1 MDVTSA
7 AADDD
12 DGRGPGGNKRKRN
25 GEGGGTSCLHRAVK
39 EREKKKAREWKGGST
54 DVLILIFARLNPL
67 SLACCSVVCRTW
79 KQVVDGSPSLWKKVY
94 AEQHTGSLNSRF
106 VKLNKAKEE
115 AGTEESDWK
124 ALAIDELQRAN
135 LVQGTLSVHVWKAHS
150 TRVNACQMN
159 MDTILSAS
167 ADQTIRLWSAKSLR
181 CTEEYRVHGEKTPI
195 IDVDFDENKIMAA
208 AGAEVWLLSRTDKG
222 RVIRR
227 MGGYGQRLYCMRYAD
242 PELAVGCAD
251 GSMRVY
257 DLYSGR
263 CSRLFRKHSAPVTS
277 VAINAAAQIF
287 VSGCRDGKVQMFDA
301 LSGQDVVA
309 LLRPIGEFGV
319 DSLQMGMNDHL
330 LFAGTTTGFVY
341 CWDLRTHQEL
351 WRIRAH
357 RSVVTSMHS
366 QAYAPSTLLTGS
378 MDGVVKLFDCN
389 SGTMLKAF
397 KPICEPP
404 SVHSASSIPNVLN
417 AQRLQTQQSSTTQ
430 APILCAR
437 LGMTRVLTSHT
448 DGTLALC
455 KSSI

>member
-1 MDVTSA
+1 MDVTSG
-7 AADDD
+7 AADND

-25 GEGGGTSCLHRAVK
+25 GEGGGTSYLHLAVK

-115 AGTEESDWK
+115 AGAEESDWK

-167 ADQTIRLWSAKSLR
+167 ADQ
-181 CTEEYRVHGEKTPI
+181 
-195 IDVDFDENKIMAA
+195 IMAA

-378 MDGVVKLFDCN
+378 MDRVVKLFDCN

-437 LGMTRVLTSHT
+437 LGMTQVLTSHT

>member
-7 AADDD
+7 AADND

-25 GEGGGTSCLHRAVK
+25 GEGGGTSYLHLAVK

-115 AGTEESDWK
+115 AGAEESDWK

-167 ADQTIRLWSAKSLR
+167 ADQ
-181 CTEEYRVHGEKTPI
+181 
-195 IDVDFDENKIMAA
+195 IMAA

-437 LGMTRVLTSHT
+437 LGMTQVLTSHT